1 MIHYLD
7 NAATTFPKP
16 QVVYDEVNRCIT
28 TYCGNAGRSSHSLSL
43 ASAEK
48 IFECR
53 GLLAELFGVSD
64 VERVA
69 FALNTTHA
77 INTVIK
83 GLLKRGDHVI
93 ISDLEH
99 NAVLRPIEKLKSEG
113 VIEYDVFPSLIDH
126 PRRSPTLICARIARL
141 IKPNTKMVI
150 CTHSSNI
157 CSVTLPIKDIGEFCY
172 KRGILFVVDAAQS
185 AGHTSINVDKMNV
198 SALCVPSHKG
208 LYGIQG
214 AGAILL
220 GKGIVPD
227 TLIEGGSGVN
237 SAEPS
242 MPKEPPER
250 FEAGTLPTPA
260 IASLAEGIKTIN
272 SIGIPYI
279 EEYEKELYRIARD
292 KLCQIIELSISAAS
306 FEGAN
311 MLINANGLPS
321 EYIARELDRYGICTR
336 GGYHCAPLAHKTL
349 GTYDGGGV
357 RISFGIFNK
366 PRDIDALATA
376 LSRIIKDSKSN

>member
-16 QVVYDEVNRCIT
+16 QAVYDEVNKCVS

-48 IFECR
+48 IYECR
-53 GLLAELFGVSD
+53 TLLGDILGVSD
-64 VERVA
+64 VERIA
-69 FALNTTHA
+69 FTFNTTYA
-77 INTVIK
+77 LNTVIK
-83 GLLKRGDHVI
+83 GILKKGDHVL

-99 NAVLRPIEKLKSEG
+99 NAVLRPIDKLAKEG
-113 VIEYDVFPSLIDH
+113 IIEYDVFPSLIAH
-126 PRRSPTLICARIARL
+126 PRRSPTLICAKIARL
-141 IKPNTKMVI
+141 IKPNTKMII

-157 CSVTLPIKDIGEFCY
+157 CSVNMPIREIGEFCY
-172 KRGILFVVDAAQS
+172 KRGLLFVVDGAQS
-185 AGHTSINVDKMNV
+185 AGHLNIDVDKMNI

-220 GKGIVPD
+220 GKDIVLD
-227 TLIEGGSGVN
+227 TLIEGGNGVN
-237 SAEPS
+237 STELS
-242 MPKEPPER
+242 MPSELPER
-250 FEAGTLPTPA
+250 YESGTLPTPA
-260 IASLAEGIKTIN
+260 IASFAEGIKAVK

-279 EEYEKELYRIARD
+279 EEYEKELFNIARN
-292 KLCQIIELSISAAS
+292 KLCCIDGVSIYASS

-311 MLINANGLPS
+311 MLIGVKDLSS
-321 EYIARELDRYGICTR
+321 EVVARELDKYGICTR

-349 GTYDGGGV
+349 GTFENGGV

-366 PRDIDALATA
+366 PKDIDILALA
-376 LSRIIKDSKSN
+376 LSQIIKSPS